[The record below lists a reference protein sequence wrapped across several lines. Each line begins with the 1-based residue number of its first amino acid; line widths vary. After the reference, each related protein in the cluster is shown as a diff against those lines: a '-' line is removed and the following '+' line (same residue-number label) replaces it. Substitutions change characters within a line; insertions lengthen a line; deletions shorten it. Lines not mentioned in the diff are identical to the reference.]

1 MVSKVWIPIIVY
13 CSLVKIWW
21 TTLENNN
28 SGWEFRDLQKNQKKT
43 QIKLESLLSLCLR
56 NGIKSLNT
64 NYC

>member
-28 SGWEFRDLQKNQKKT
+28 SGWEFRDLQKKNSNKAGKLVESMFKKWYQKS
-43 QIKLESLLSLCLR
+43 E
-56 NGIKSLNT
+56 
-64 NYC
+64 Y